1 MSLVQ
6 VLILGL
12 FSFVDSL
19 DLLNDATM
27 LLLSI

>member
-12 FSFVDSL
+12 FLFVDSL

-27 LLLSI
+27 FLLSI